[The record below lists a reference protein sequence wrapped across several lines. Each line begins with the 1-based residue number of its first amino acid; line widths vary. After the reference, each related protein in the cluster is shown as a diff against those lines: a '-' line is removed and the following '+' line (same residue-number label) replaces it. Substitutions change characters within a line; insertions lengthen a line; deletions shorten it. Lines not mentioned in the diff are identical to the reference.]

1 MCDRQEKV
9 APLVREFQRDAACW
23 RKLSTAL
30 REKRQCVTALL
41 AHIEST
47 LGSSFSPA
55 LVAQYETQLP
65 DRKLLQAKLHEFYL
79 ANVGEGEGE

>member
-1 MCDRQEKV
+1 
-9 APLVREFQRDAACW
+9 
-23 RKLSTAL
+23 
-30 REKRQCVTALL
+30 VTALL

-55 LVAQYETQLP
+55 LVAHYQTHLP
-65 DRKLLQAKLHEFYL
+65 DGKRLRATLYESYL

>member
-1 MCDRQEKV
+1 M
-9 APLVREFQRDAACW
+9 
-23 RKLSTAL
+23 

-55 LVAQYETQLP
+55 LVAHYQTHLP
-65 DRKLLQAKLHEFYL
+65 DGKRLRATLYESYL